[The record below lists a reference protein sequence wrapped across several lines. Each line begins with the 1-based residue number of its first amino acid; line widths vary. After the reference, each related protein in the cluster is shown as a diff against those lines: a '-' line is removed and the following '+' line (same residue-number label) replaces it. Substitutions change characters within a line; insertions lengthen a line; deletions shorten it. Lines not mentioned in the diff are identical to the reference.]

1 MTVLKQQR
9 ANNIQIEIKRLPAAR
24 HIRTAILNM
33 DQSFFNKE
41 MIEVVHIITCNLS
54 IHSSIPSSIIHPS
67 FYRNYLI

>member
-1 MTVLKQQR
+1 MFPRKLINFNPYYQESPDVKKERFVTVLKQQR

-41 MIEVVHIITCNLS
+41 MIEVFYIIS
-54 IHSSIPSSIIHPS
+54 
-67 FYRNYLI
+67 

>member
-41 MIEVVHIITCNLS
+41 MIEV
-54 IHSSIPSSIIHPS
+54 
-67 FYRNYLI
+67 FYQ